1 MKKEILQKIIGYIVI
16 LIVVVFTIKLIKVL
30 PIVMKLLALAANVLT
45 VYFAYN
51 YFINKKKNQ

>member
-1 MKKEILQKIIGYIVI
+1 MKKEVLQKIIGYII
-16 LIVVVFTIKLIKVL
+16 IMIVVVLTIKLIKFL

-51 YFINKKKNQ
+51 YFINKKNNQ